1 MYRFHF
7 KVMLLLLL
15 SAALVFPAHAAHEK
29 SAQERIETLSS
40 RIENLEK
47 QLAEK
52 PAGLDWIENVVIS
65 GLLEAE
71 AGYEKHEPAAAGESD
86 EESSDIVLATMEL
99 GIDTDF
105 NDYISGH
112 VLFLWEE
119 DETEPVD
126 VDEGFMTLSGGNA
139 CPGYVRAGKFYV
151 PFGNFESIFISDPLT
166 LELGETNESAV
177 LAGYAAGPFDVSAG
191 VFNGDIAE
199 AGKDDHIDDYFG
211 SATYS
216 FNENAFGGIAA
227 SAGVSYISNI
237 GDSDGL
243 SDALSEDIPE
253 DETTEIADKV
263 AGMSAY
269 LHATLA
275 ERVFFVAEYVGALD
289 DFAAGELEPAAPS
302 LQPRTWNT
310 ELAYVFESE
319 CGFGVKYEGADDVA
333 DALAETRYGAVA
345 FCHPFPGTFLGLE
358 CLRETYEKEDDNT
371 VVTAQ
376 LAYEF

>member
-1 MYRFHF
+1 MHRFYF
-7 KVMLLLLL
+7 KLILLFLL
-15 SAALVFPAHAAHEK
+15 SLVWALPAQAAHEK
-29 SAQERIETLSS
+29 TAQERIKTLSS

-71 AGYEKHEPAAAGESD
+71 AGYEKYEPAAAGESD

-105 NDYISGH
+105 NEYISGH

-119 DETEPVD
+119 DDTEPVD
-126 VDEGFMTLSGGNA
+126 VDEGFMTLSGGKA
-139 CPGYVRAGKFYV
+139 CPGYVQAGKFYV
-151 PFGNFESIFISDPLT
+151 PFGNFESMFISDPLT

-177 LAGYAAGPFDVSAG
+177 LGGYVAGPFDFSAG

-211 SATYS
+211 SVTYS
-216 FNENAFGGIAA
+216 FNENAFGGIEG

-237 GDSDGL
+237 GDSDGF
-243 SDALSEDIPE
+243 SDALSED
-253 DETTEIADKV
+253 TIADKV

-269 LHATLA
+269 VHATLA

-289 DFAAGELEPAAPS
+289 DFAAGELASGALEPK
-302 LQPRTWNT
+302 TWNT

-345 FCHPFPGTFLGLE
+345 FCHPLPGTYLGLE
-358 CLRETYEKEDDNT
+358 CLRETYENDDDNT
-371 VVTAQ
+371 VITAQ